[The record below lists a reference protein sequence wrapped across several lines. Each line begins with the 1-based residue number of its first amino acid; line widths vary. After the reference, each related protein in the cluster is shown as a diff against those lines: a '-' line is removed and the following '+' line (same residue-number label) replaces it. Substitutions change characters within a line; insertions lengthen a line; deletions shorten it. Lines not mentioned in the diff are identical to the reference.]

1 MTALPTA
8 LHPTDATAAPISR
21 NAVIGS
27 VRIILLL
34 EALATVA
41 LAVVLS
47 LLAAA
52 ERDFLGGESGARA
65 ETFLRFAATGAF
77 LLGVAAAIAARG
89 VRRRRTWSWTTSA
102 VVQLLV
108 AVGTASAVVALP
120 WHPGFLVGFAV
131 PSLAMLL
138 LCLPSVRRALGQ
150 E

>member
-1 MTALPTA
+1 MTALPA
-8 LHPTDATAAPISR
+8 AIQATDTPAAPLSR
-21 NAVIGS
+21 NAAIGS
-27 VRIILLL
+27 VRIVLLV

-41 LAVVLS
+41 LAIVLS

-52 ERDFLGGESGARA
+52 ERNFLGGESGARA
-65 ETFLRFAATGAF
+65 ETLFQCAAAGAF

-89 VRRRRTWSWTTSA
+89 VRRRRAWSWTTSA

-108 AVGTASAVVALP
+108 AVGTAIAVVALP
-120 WHPGFLVGFAV
+120 WHPAFLIGFAV